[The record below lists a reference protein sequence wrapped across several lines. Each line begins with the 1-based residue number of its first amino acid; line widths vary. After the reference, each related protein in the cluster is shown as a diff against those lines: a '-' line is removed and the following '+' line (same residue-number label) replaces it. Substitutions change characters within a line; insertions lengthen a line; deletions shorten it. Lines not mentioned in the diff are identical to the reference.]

1 MMTFAK
7 SLRGTREAGGLYRA
21 GQDNLV
27 PDFTRGG
34 PRLVQIAEEPSLDGA
49 GRTRM
54 KGVVAE
60 LEKGKPMSEQALESG
75 KVPAARVVPAG
86 SGGRWI
92 GNPFAPRATLR
103 ADAKGQLTLEFV
115 KVVRNDLSDADLEL
129 APARPKTPAPV
140 PPAPGVPEVVS
151 APAVPCHHHHCWCR
165 RSGHSYRGW
174 SCRNRRP

>member
-140 PPAPGVPEVVS
+140 PPAPLAGAGRGAAPEPLEPEPS
-151 APAVPCHHHHCWCR
+151 RWSRFTARLFGNAVTH
-165 RSGHSYRGW
+165 G
-174 SCRNRRP
+174 